1 MISQFI
7 NKGISKIVFLTKA
20 VISIN
25 IHYRWAVPSGAV
37 FLMNKER
44 PRYFKEEII
53 AQARKNRDAWFEAK
67 EKEGKGLSHA
77 KRGTILNGFIG
88 ITIILAALSQDANQ
102 ITEGAGKMI
111 PMESFQ
117 INTSLEDLTNNL
129 IGTGANFFGEMN
141 DSWSKDNEEG
151 NVEIKII
158 RREVLEEK

>member
-53 AQARKNRDAWFEAK
+53 TQARKNRDAWFEAK
-67 EKEGKGLSHA
+67 EKE
-77 KRGTILNGFIG
+77 
-88 ITIILAALSQDANQ
+88 
-102 ITEGAGKMI
+102 GKMI

-158 RREVLEEK
+158 RREVLEEKEI